1 MRVIAGLAKGHRLK
15 APKRTAT
22 RPATDLVKGSIFSIL
37 ENITDNWDNVLDLYS
52 GSGGLGIEA
61 LSRGASWVDFV
72 DHAPQ
77 CCAIIK
83 ENLEKTKLSE
93 FSRVHCITVNKALAF
108 LDKEYD
114 IILIDPPYPDT
125 SIGDTISHLAGT
137 KLVGADTTVIVT
149 HSPRNPLAEEYNSLK
164 MIKEHRHGDS
174 CVSVYRKEDTA

>member
-1 MRVIAGLAKGHRLK
+1 MRVIAGSAKGHRLK

-37 ENITDNWDNVLDLYS
+37 ENMTDKWDNVLDLYS

-61 LSRGASWVDFV
+61 LSRGAGWVDFV
-72 DHAPQ
+72 DHSPQ

-93 FSRVHCITVNKALAF
+93 FARVHCSTVNKALIF

-114 IILIDPPYPDT
+114 IILVDPPYPDT
-125 SIGDTISHLAGT
+125 SIGDTINQLADT
-137 KLVGADTTVIVT
+137 KLVGADTTVVVT
-149 HSPRNPLAEEYNSLK
+149 HSPRNPLSEQYLSLQ

-174 CVSVYRKEDTA
+174 CISVFRKEEAA